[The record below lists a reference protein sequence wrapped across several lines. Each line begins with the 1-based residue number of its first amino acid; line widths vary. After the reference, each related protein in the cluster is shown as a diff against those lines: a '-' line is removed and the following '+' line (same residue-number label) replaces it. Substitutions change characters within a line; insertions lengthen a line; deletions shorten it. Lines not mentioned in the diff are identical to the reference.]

1 MGDQSVRLCA
11 LIPAYNEGIHIA
23 PVVRGVRKHLPDVVV
38 VDDGSQDDT
47 ADRAEESGAHVIRHA
62 QNRGKSGALQSGF
75 DHALA
80 QGYDAVVAL
89 DADGQHDPAE
99 LPRFVEALS
108 AGGADIV
115 LGSRM
120 AHPEGMPWLRH
131 WTNRTT
137 SVILSRLAG
146 QDVLDSQSGYK
157 AIRTEVLRHVR
168 PTREG
173 FDGES
178 EFLVVASRLG
188 YRIAHVPIST
198 IYGDETSSISP
209 AWDTWRFVRLC
220 LSFILKLGSAAKPPR
235 RTAAGDR
242 A

>member
-11 LIPAYNEGIHIA
+11 VIPAYNEEAHIA
-23 PVVRGVRKHLPDVVV
+23 PVVQGVRQRLADVVV
-38 VDDGSQDDT
+38 VDDGSKDDT
-47 ADRAEESGAHVIRHA
+47 VECAEHAGAYVIRHA
-62 QNRGKSGALQSGF
+62 QNKGKGGALQTGF
-75 DHALA
+75 DYAVAH
-80 QGYDAVVAL
+80 GYDAAIAL

-99 LPRFVEALS
+99 VPRFVEALR

-137 SVILSRLAG
+137 SVILSRIAH
-146 QDVLDSQSGYK
+146 QDILDSQSGYK
-157 AIRTEVLRHVR
+157 AISTEVLRHVR

-178 EFLVVASRLG
+178 EFLVIASRLG
-188 YRIAHVPIST
+188 YRIAHVPIRT
-198 IYGDETSSISP
+198 IYGDETSSINP

-220 LSFILKLGSAAKPPR
+220 LCFILKLGSAAKPPR
-235 RTAAGDR
+235 STAAGDR
-242 A
+242 P

>member
-1 MGDQSVRLCA
+1 MGHTSLRLCA
-11 LIPAYNEGIHIA
+11 VIPAYNEGSHIA
-23 PVVRGVRKHLPDVVV
+23 PVVRGVREHLSHVVV

-47 ADRAEESGAHVIRHA
+47 AEQAERAEAYVICHA
-62 QNRGKSGALQSGF
+62 ENKGKGGALQTGF
-75 DHALA
+75 DYAVA

-99 LPRFVEALS
+99 LPRFFEALS
-108 AGGADIV
+108 GGGADIV

-120 AHPEGMPWLRH
+120 ANPEGMPWLRH

-146 QDVLDSQSGYK
+146 QEILDSQSGYK

-173 FDGES
+173 FDAES
-178 EFLVVASRLG
+178 EFLIVASRLG
-188 YRIAHVPIST
+188 YRIAHVPIRT
-198 IYGDETSSISP
+198 IYADETSAINP
-209 AWDTWRFVRLC
+209 VWDTWRFVKLC
-220 LSFILKLGSAAKPPR
+220 LSFILKLGSAAKPLR

-242 A
+242 P